1 MNTTDEKIKVKN
13 ISVKYYALTPDKN
26 SSMKEFLEFDKL
38 KKKLARPVKKTGAKV
53 IINGSDEAFAK
64 QFLFQTNYYDFSI
77 YRKCLPKR
85 EDTTFSFQDCVELYE
100 FNSFLRENLMKF
112 TGKIELLIKSSI
124 IHTLCSNYEGN
135 LQKGECYLD
144 KSIYKNENDYQEF
157 IERIGMRL
165 FELKDKSLPI
175 SHHVSNK
182 DCKFPFWVV
191 VPELTF
197 GETTKI
203 IEQLNDK
210 FYSLWVEE
218 LFLSND
224 YYKND
229 DNMQD
234 HIISAS
240 KSWISATWFIRNVCA
255 HYGRLYARNFNV
267 GVPRFY
273 TPVLRKMKE
282 YGKKKTDNK
291 DLFAYMLAIKQILIC
306 HNSSIH
312 DEWDSFINEIE
323 RKFMTSS
330 IIEKTKI
337 GFPECW
343 KDCLIIKNVNL
354 SQIDENKIHNGVLNK
369 LLLVLKKFYIKF

>member
-1 MNTTDEKIKVKN
+1 MNTTDKN
-13 ISVKYYALTPDKN
+13 IKEKKITVNYYELVPDEN
-26 SSMKEFLEFDKL
+26 SSMKEFFEFEKL
-38 KKKLARPVKKTGAKV
+38 KEKLARPVQKTGAKV
-53 IINGSDEAFAK
+53 IINESEEAFAE

-85 EDTTFSFQDCVELYE
+85 EDTTFSFQDCIELYE

-124 IHTLCSNYEGN
+124 VHTLCSNYEGN
-135 LQKGECYLD
+135 LQNGECYLD
-144 KSIYKNENDYQEF
+144 KSIYKNEKNYQEV
-157 IERIGMRL
+157 IERIGMSL
-165 FELKDKSLPI
+165 FNSTTKSLPV
-175 SHHVSNK
+175 SHHVNNK
-182 DCKFPFWVV
+182 NCKFPFWVV

-203 IEQLNDK
+203 IELLNDK
-210 FYSLWVEE
+210 YFTFWLEE
-218 LFLSND
+218 LFFSND
-224 YYKND
+224 YYKNEA
-229 DNMQD
+229 NLKE

-240 KSWISATWFIRNVCA
+240 KSWIAATWFIRNVCA

-273 TPVLRKMKE
+273 TPVLRKMKD

-306 HNSSIH
+306 HNSSVH
-312 DEWDSFINEIE
+312 DEWNRFIEEIE
-323 RKFMTSS
+323 NKIMTSS
-330 IIEKTKI
+330 IVEKTKI

-343 KDCLIIKNVNL
+343 KECLL
-354 SQIDENKIHNGVLNK
+354 IDMN
-369 LLLVLKKFYIKF
+369 